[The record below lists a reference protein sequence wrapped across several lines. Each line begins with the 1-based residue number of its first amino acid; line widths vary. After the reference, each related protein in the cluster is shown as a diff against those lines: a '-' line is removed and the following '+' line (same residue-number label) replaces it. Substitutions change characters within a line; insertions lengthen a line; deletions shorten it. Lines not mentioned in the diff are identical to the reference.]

1 MDEDAIA
8 EALRERIAASAFH
21 RGLGLEVEAA
31 SAGAVRLAMPAR
43 QDQLN
48 LLGSVHGGVLAT
60 LADTAMGLAVRTAV
74 GDGRRHTTID
84 MDVRFLRG
92 AAPGRLVAEGTTI
105 RVGQPDRGRGGADQR
120 RRRDGGRPR
129 ERDLRRG
136 AAPTISSRRRACPS
150 RRRASRGCPASP

>member
-1 MDEDAIA
+1 MDDDAIA

-84 MDVRFLRG
+84 MDVRFLRS

-105 RVGQPDRGRGGADQR
+105 RVGSRIAVAEARISDAGGTEVARASGTYDVAP
-120 RRRDGGRPR
+120 RRDQ
-129 ERDLRRG
+129 
-136 AAPTISSRRRACPS
+136 
-150 RRRASRGCPASP
+150 